1 MQYPSKLFTILCLA
15 GTALA
20 SPVMAQDGQAP
31 PAVQAFLDGI
41 ERQTKV
47 EPTFESLDTDGSGNV
62 TIVNLS
68 FNKTEANGQS
78 GMSVKI
84 AEATFSNLSDEGG
97 GLYQIGSAT
106 FKDMTADVK
115 GPQFSLTATLPS
127 ASAEGWY
134 VTELGDSPTPAETFR
149 AAATIARKM
158 EAGTITIA
166 AQGQTVTIEG
176 LLTTWDGDP
185 KTGAGSSASTI
196 TNIAIPESLIAMADQ
211 GGMLKQLGY
220 GGLNFDIASTG
231 TMSLK
236 GDNLDYAFDF
246 GLIGRDIATITVAL
260 SASDIPLAV
269 YAELQS
275 MQEAGKQPDMNAL
288 MPQIQGISLANA
300 SIRFEDK
307 SITKKVLPMIAA
319 MQGMDEKTMLASVG
333 PMMQMG
339 LMQLQNQAFADQALA
354 AVNSFLADPK
364 SLTIKASPA
373 SPVKVSDLMTLNP
386 AAPGEAITKLGVS
399 VSAND

>member
-1 MQYPSKLFTILCLA
+1 MESKKAEA
-15 GTALA
+15 G
-20 SPVMAQDGQAP
+20 
-31 PAVQAFLDGI
+31 
-41 ERQTKV
+41 
-47 EPTFESLDTDGSGNV
+47 
-62 TIVNLS
+62 
-68 FNKTEANGQS
+68 GQS
-78 GMSVKI
+78 DVAVKI
-84 AEATFSNLSDEGG
+84 GEVTFSDISDEGD

-115 GPQFSLTATLPS
+115 SPQFSLTATLPS

-134 VTELGDSPTPAETFR
+134 VKELGDNPTPAETFR
-149 AAATIARKM
+149 ASATIARKM
-158 EAGTITIA
+158 EAGKLSIA
-166 AQGQTVTIEG
+166 AQGQTITVDGFT
-176 LLTTWDGDP
+176 TTWDGDP
-185 KTGAGSSASTI
+185 RTGSGTGTNTI
-196 TNIAIPESLIAMADQ
+196 SNIAIPEGLIAMADQ

-220 GGLNFDIASTG
+220 TSLSFDIVSKG
-231 TMSLK
+231 TMGLK
-236 GDNLDYAFDF
+236 GDNLDYAFDV
-246 GLIGRDIATITVAL
+246 GVTGRDIATIKLAL
-260 SASDIPLAV
+260 SASDIPVAV
-269 YAELQS
+269 FAELQS
-275 MQEAGKQPDMNAL
+275 MQEAGKQPDMSAL
-288 MPQIQGISLANA
+288 MPQLQAISLSGA
-300 SIRFEDK
+300 SIRFEDQ

-319 MQGMDEKTMLASVG
+319 MQGMDEKTMIATVG

>member
-1 MQYPSKLFTILCLA
+1 MKYPSKLFTILCLA

-20 SPVMAQDGQAP
+20 SPVMAQDAEAP

-196 TNIAIPESLIAMADQ
+196 TNIAIPESLVAMMDQ

-307 SITKKVLPMIAA
+307 SITRKVLPMIAA

>member
-196 TNIAIPESLIAMADQ
+196 TNIAIPESLVAMMDQ
-211 GGMLKQLGY
+211 GGMLKQWGY

-236 GDNLDYAFDF
+236 GDNLDYAFVF

-307 SITKKVLPMIAA
+307 SITRKVLPMIAA

>member
-1 MQYPSKLFTILCLA
+1 MKYPSKLFTILCLA
-15 GTALA
+15 GTVL
-20 SPVMAQDGQAP
+20 SGPVLAQDAEAP

-47 EPTFESLDTDGSGNV
+47 EPTYDSLNTDSDGNV
-62 TIVNLS
+62 TIINLA
-68 FNKTEANGQS
+68 FNKAEAGGQP
-78 GMSVKI
+78 GAAVKI
-84 AEATFSNLSDEGG
+84 GEATFSDLSDEGD

-115 GPQFSLTATLPS
+115 SPEFSLTATLPS

-158 EAGTITIA
+158 EAGKITVA
-166 AQGQTVTIEG
+166 AQGQTVTIDG
-176 LLTTWDGDP
+176 FSTTWDGDP

-196 TNIAIPESLIAMADQ
+196 SNIAIPESLIAMMDQ

-220 GGLNFDIASTG
+220 ASLNFDVASTG
-231 TMSLK
+231 TMSFK
-236 GDNLDYAFDF
+236 GDNLDYAIDVA
-246 GLIGRDIATITVAL
+246 LAGRDIATIKFAL

-288 MPQIQGISLANA
+288 MPQIQAISLSGA

-339 LMQLQNQAFADQALA
+339 LMQLQNQAFADQTLA

-364 SLTIKASPA
+364 SLTISAKPA
-373 SPVKVSDLMTLNP
+373 TPVKVSDLMTLNP

-399 VSAND
+399 VTAND

>member
-62 TIVNLS
+62 TIINLS
-68 FNKTEANGQS
+68 FNKTEANGQP

-196 TNIAIPESLIAMADQ
+196 TNIAIPESLVAMMDQ

-220 GGLNFDIASTG
+220 GGLNFDISSTG

-399 VSAND
+399 VTAND